1 MNLHQLDLNLLKTL
15 LVLLQEKNTNRT
27 AERLNTSQPAVSRN
41 LAKLRTQ
48 LGDPLFIR
56 QSRGLKLTPKG
67 EELAERLPKVFE
79 DLTEA
84 LSGEEFLPEKQ
95 VGVIRIAMNG
105 FLIES
110 YGYRICEAITNSA
123 PNVTV
128 ELMNYSAKT
137 AAELINGELD
147 FALSYY
153 PLDVSK
159 ELRQVPVG
167 LLNFVG
173 IVRKQ
178 HALAGKTVSVNDM
191 VKYDIGGLIIPE
203 FNHRH
208 MLLAD
213 FVETEDYFRPKLR
226 CQSVNPLLSAVR
238 NTDMVFVAPVSLMD
252 VLDNNKYSYVNV
264 FDVEKRN
271 EIKVGLLY
279 NSKYLKSEKFR
290 WIESICDGLI
300 PPEMIQ

>member
-1 MNLHQLDLNLLKTL
+1 MNLHHLDLNLLKTL

-41 LAKLRTQ
+41 LAKLRDQ

-95 VGVIRIAMNG
+95 VGVIKIAMNG
-105 FLIES
+105 FLIETH
-110 YGYRICEAITNSA
+110 GYQICEAITQSA

-128 ELMNYSAKT
+128 ELLSYSAKT
-137 AAELINGELD
+137 GAELINGELD
-147 FALSYY
+147 FAVSYY

-159 ELRQVPVG
+159 ELRQVPIG
-167 LLNFVG
+167 LLDFVG
-173 IVRKQ
+173 IVRKE
-178 HALAGKTVSVNDM
+178 HPLEGATVSINEM
-191 VKYDIGGLIIPE
+191 LKFDIGGLIIPE

-213 FVETEDYFRPKLR
+213 FVKTEDYFRPKFR
-226 CQSVNPLLSAVR
+226 SQAINPLLSSVR
-238 NTDMVFVAPVSLMD
+238 NSDLVFVAPKSLMNTID
-252 VLDNNKYSYVNV
+252 DRQYGYVEV
-264 FDVEKRN
+264 FDIEKRN

-290 WIESICDGLI
+290 WIESICDSII
-300 PPEMIQ
+300 PPDMIK

>member
-1 MNLHQLDLNLLKTL
+1 MNLQQIDLNLLKTL
-15 LVLLQEKNTNRT
+15 LVLLQEKNTNRA

-41 LAKLRTQ
+41 LAKLRDQ

-67 EELAERLPKVFE
+67 EELAERLPKVFD

-84 LSGEEFLPEKQ
+84 LAGEEFLPEKQ
-95 VGVIRIAMNG
+95 VGVIKMAMNG
-105 FLIES
+105 FLIETH
-110 YGYRICEAITNSA
+110 GYQICEAITHSA

-128 ELMNYSAKT
+128 ELLNYSAKT

-147 FALSYY
+147 FAISYY

-159 ELRQVPVG
+159 ELRQIPIG

-173 IVRKQ
+173 IVRKGHELEGQ
-178 HALAGKTVSVNDM
+178 TVSVNE
-191 VKYDIGGLIIPE
+191 VFNYDVGGLVDPD
-203 FNHRH
+203 FNHKS

-213 FVETEDYFRPKLR
+213 FVDTQHNFKPKFR
-226 CQSVNPLLSAVR
+226 CQDINPILNIVLRS
-238 NTDMVFVAPVSLMD
+238 DMVFVAPKSLMA
-252 VLDNNKYSYVNV
+252 VIDNERYSYVEV
-264 FDVEKRN
+264 SGIEKRN

-279 NSKYLKSEKFR
+279 NSKYLKSQKFK
-290 WIESICDGLI
+290 WIESICDSVI
-300 PPEMIQ
+300 PPIMLK